1 MIEHISNW
9 AEQIIVAVIIA
20 TLIEMILPNGN
31 NKKYVKA
38 VIGVYIL
45 FTIISPI
52 FKNGMNL
59 DFEESNYERYF
70 KPDETYMAMS
80 ESLVSHN
87 NQSVED
93 IYKMNLKEDMKQKL
107 QEKGYK
113 AEKMEVQIE
122 LKEEKNYGRVKETVL
137 TISKMQEDQKESSNI
152 RISQVNTIQIGNTIP
167 SQDTRAR
174 RKWG

>member
-59 DFEESNYERYF
+59 DFEKSDYERYF
-70 KPDETYMAMS
+70 KLDETYMAMS

-122 LKEEKNYGRVKETVL
+122 LKEEKNYGRVKEIVL

-174 RKWG
+174 RKWR

>member
-20 TLIEMILPNGN
+20 TIIEMILPNGN

-59 DFEESNYERYF
+59 DFEKSDYEKYF

-122 LKEEKNYGRVKETVL
+122 LKEEKNYGRVKEIVL

-174 RKWG
+174 RKWR

>member
-59 DFEESNYERYF
+59 DFEKSDYEKYF
-70 KPDETYMAMS
+70 KLDETYMAMS

-122 LKEEKNYGRVKETVL
+122 LKEEKNYGRVKEIVL

-174 RKWG
+174 RKWR

>member
-59 DFEESNYERYF
+59 DFEESDYERYF

-122 LKEEKNYGRVKETVL
+122 LKEEKNYGRVKEIVL

-174 RKWG
+174 RKWR

>member
-20 TLIEMILPNGN
+20 TIIEMILPNGN

-59 DFEESNYERYF
+59 DFEESDYERYF

-122 LKEEKNYGRVKETVL
+122 LKEEKNYGRVKEIVL

-174 RKWG
+174 RKWR

>member
-59 DFEESNYERYF
+59 DFEESDYEKYF

-122 LKEEKNYGRVKETVL
+122 LKEEKNYGRVKEIVL

-174 RKWG
+174 RKWR